1 MCNRVQSL
9 AMAIRGVRQQPRG
22 HTQGP
27 IPPAGSTCIAARA
40 SPPVP
45 SDAAAPVG
53 CPMTRNHPQPSP
65 TRTPSFHPFLL
76 QQKPEH
82 HTTHVPTREE
92 EDGSV
97 SCRPPPPNCTFC
109 GGILSCL
116 SAWVSGWVYICGQ
129 SMIQPRHHQRPPV
142 TRARARSFKRRRSAF
157 RRCRRAHH
165 TTKAETQ
172 QTRPLVAW
180 ARSALDRMG
189 RGSQCCVS
197 KRT

>member
-1 MCNRVQSL
+1 
-9 AMAIRGVRQQPRG
+9 MAIRGVRQQPRG

-65 TRTPSFHPFLL
+65 TRTHSFHPFLL
-76 QQKPEH
+76 QKPEH

-129 SMIQPRHHQRPPV
+129 SMIQPHHQRPPV